1 MCTALGFSKD
11 FTAYIRPQQDEVSP
25 LHPVALGENTF
36 HSRGH
41 LPFPIPPDV
50 CVATPTPFARKGFGV
65 FDLCQKKSGECAWTF
80 RKSCSPSSSLALMAS
95 FLLVYSS
102 EPSLVSRLPHR
113 TNLLP
118 YSAAILTPTQT
129 MRIVSLPF
137 RSAYY
142 LFGGQ

>member
-50 CVATPTPFARKGFGV
+50 CVATPTPFARKGFWGV
-65 FDLCQKKSGECAWTF
+65 RPLSEKERRMCMDIPEIMLPFELPGFDG
-80 RKSCSPSSSLALMAS
+80 
-95 FLLVYSS
+95 FLPIGLFI
-102 EPSLVSRLPHR
+102 R
-113 TNLLP
+113 
-118 YSAAILTPTQT
+118 AITCLTPPTQDKPPPLQRRDT
-129 MRIVSLPF
+129 DSDSDNEDSLPP
-137 RSAYY
+137 
-142 LFGGQ
+142 L